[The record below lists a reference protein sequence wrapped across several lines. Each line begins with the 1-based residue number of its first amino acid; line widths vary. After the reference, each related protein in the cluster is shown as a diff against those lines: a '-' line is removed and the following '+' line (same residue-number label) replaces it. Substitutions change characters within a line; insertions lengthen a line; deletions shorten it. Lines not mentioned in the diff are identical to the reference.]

1 MAQSTKV
8 YGKTTCT
15 MAAESYIT
23 QVAISMRANSL
34 TTWPKDLEYT
44 DTLTVANTLV
54 TGIRISNTDLAK
66 RSGMMGVSMS
76 AFTKMPQKR
85 VKENIGGQMATDISV
100 SGVTTC

>member
-1 MAQSTKV
+1 
-8 YGKTTCT
+8 

-34 TTWPKDLEYT
+34 TTWPKGLEYT